1 MLNISYSPGE
11 QPAEAMKMTTPQ
23 ISLFRN
29 EEVLCEFL
37 ILISLPSRISRQV
50 SRMKKEF
57 AKEFGPYHS
66 QHSVPHLTVCSFL
79 VLDSRSD
86 DALAL
91 FRQRIEP
98 LPPFK
103 MQTNGFGFFE
113 EGRVVHVQL
122 EPSEHFDF
130 ISSEL
135 NRSRQ
140 ELRIRKNYTS
150 SNTPHITIARDLDRP
165 VFEAAKDRFATL
177 SYSEWFEV
185 HELTV
190 LEYDFEDR
198 KYRNHSRIKLKG

>member
-1 MLNISYSPGE
+1 MLKISYTPGN
-11 QPAEAMKMTTPQ
+11 QCAETMNMTTPQ
-23 ISLFRN
+23 IPLFRN

-37 ILISLPSRISRQV
+37 ILISLPSRISRQL

-57 AKEFGPYHS
+57 AKEFGPYRS

-79 VLDSRSD
+79 VLDSRAD
-86 DALAL
+86 DALGL

-98 LPPFK
+98 LPPFE

-122 EPSEHFDF
+122 DPSEHFDF

-150 SNTPHITIARDLDRP
+150 STTPHITIARDLGRP
-165 VFEAAKDRFATL
+165 VFEAAKDRFATR
-177 SYSEWFEV
+177 SYTERFEV
-185 HELTV
+185 DELTI
-190 LEYDFEDR
+190 LEYDFEGK
-198 KYRNHSRIKLKG
+198 KYRNHSRIRLKG